1 MDITITPDCLSREKL
16 SYELAVRGVKV
27 TDTDSAESLALNLKG
42 FFSMERDGVWF
53 EIDAALNPDSELERC
68 SLILEGVREL
78 LTRVLDEPN
87 LRVIASK
94 LAHLRKRLSRVTV
107 EPGAQAE
114 QKEKLSVGTEKAV
127 EGFTP
132 RAKYLTGTQ
141 HTSLLLGPGNFLPAT
156 STPQPGPVDDP

>member
-1 MDITITPDCLSREKL
+1 LSNSPYNMDITITPDCLSREEL

-53 EIDAALNPDSELERC
+53 EIDVALNPDSELERC

-94 LAHLRKRLSRVTV
+94 LAHLRK
-107 EPGAQAE
+107 
-114 QKEKLSVGTEKAV
+114 
-127 EGFTP
+127 
-132 RAKYLTGTQ
+132 
-141 HTSLLLGPGNFLPAT
+141 
-156 STPQPGPVDDP
+156 